1 MNVYVLLPVGIQL
14 NEFIKPE
21 HTPATSHNTIVF
33 KELTRAEH
41 KTLTYSLKFQ
51 LHGLSLP

>member
-1 MNVYVLLPVGIQL
+1 MNEYFLVPVGIQL

-21 HTPATSHNTIVF
+21 HTPATSHNSVVF
-33 KELTRAEH
+33 KESPRAEH

-51 LHGLSLP
+51 LHGISLP